1 MWLFLSLLLCV
12 GQSTTT
18 PPATPGQVTPLPS
31 VGSASDVGQYFTP
44 GGSTPHT
51 VMVFSTSPSDSEAEE
66 MIAFDV
72 QPGEGRLPDSSYTDE
87 DSLFTWTDITGIS
100 LIAPSI

>member
-1 MWLFLSLLLCV
+1 
-12 GQSTTT
+12 
-18 PPATPGQVTPLPS
+18 
-31 VGSASDVGQYFTP
+31 
-44 GGSTPHT
+44 
-51 VMVFSTSPSDSEAEE
+51 MVFSTSPSDSEVEE

-100 LIAPSI
+100 LIEPSVCG